1 MKLFPRVIPLDK
13 IISFTLNLKNP
24 NNIKNIESINIFSKN
39 DYFHNEKIK
48 FEVKKQDIVFEY
60 KMETYGE
67 YILKVN
73 FNYKESKTINIFA
86 VEKDIL
92 ALSALKGD
100 LHMHTT
106 YSDGKRTP
114 IAMVLESLEF
124 GMDFISITDHDNYTG
139 SQEAIKKKNE
149 NKIDITIL
157 PGEEVS
163 IGKGDTNLSK
173 GNGHML
179 SINANCSIDKLRDDE
194 EIYKCELEEIVN
206 KIKGKIPKDIEPYHY
221 ARNLW
226 TIKKIQ
232 ENNGLAI
239 LCHPHWIYYDD
250 KYHLHQPIYKELLK
264 NSKVD
269 AVEVFGDIDQ
279 IEECNNLS
287 YLNYYQYKQKH
298 IAAIGNSDAH
308 DIKVGI
314 GDRFS
319 IVFSKTKNEAH
330 ITEAIKQLLSVAIL
344 KRSKDE
350 YQAIG
355 DEKLVSYTL
364 FLLKEF
370 YPTHDKFKSKE
381 ARLIVDGLIN
391 KEDFSHKIDIVKSK
405 LLRFKK
411 NFFYKG

>member
-1 MKLFPRVIPLDK
+1 MKLFPRVTPLDK
-13 IISFTLNLKNP
+13 KISFKLNLINP

-48 FEVKKQDIVFEY
+48 FEIQKQDIVFEY
-60 KMETYGE
+60 KMQTYGE

-73 FNYKESKTINIFA
+73 FNYKESKSINLFA
-86 VEKDIL
+86 VEKKIL
-92 ALSALKGD
+92 ELTALKGD

-114 IAMVLESLEF
+114 MAMILESLEF
-124 GMDFISITDHDNYTG
+124 GMDFISITDHDNYKG
-139 SQEAIKKKNE
+139 SKEAIKKKDE

-163 IGKGDTNLSK
+163 VGKGDTSFSK

-179 SINANCSIDKLRDDE
+179 SINTDCSIDELRDDE
-194 EIYKCELEEIVN
+194 EIYKCELEEIEN
-206 KIKGKIPKDIEPYHY
+206 KIKGKIAKDINPKHY

-239 LCHPHWIYYDD
+239 LCHPHWIYYDQ
-250 KYHLHQPIYKELLK
+250 KYHLHQAIYKELLEK
-264 NSKVD
+264 STVD

-279 IEECNNLS
+279 IEECNNLT

-298 IAAIGNSDAH
+298 IAALGNSDAH

-319 IVFSKTKNEAH
+319 IIYSKTKKETD
-330 ITEAIKQLLSVAIL
+330 IVGAIKGLLSVAIF
-344 KRSKDE
+344 KRSNNE
-350 YQAIG
+350 YQAVG

-364 FLLKEF
+364 FLLKEY

-405 LLRFKK
+405 LLRYRK